1 MKAVTWSKVDVA
13 LITFA
18 QICKLAGPRESIMRV
33 AAALYGTGAL
43 FVF

>member
-1 MKAVTWSKVDVA
+1 MTWREVDVA
-13 LITFA
+13 LITVA
-18 QICKLAGPRESIMRV
+18 QISKFAGPRESIKRV